1 MKKQVLETLKKE
13 YDAKTLLQIN
23 DLMGFETSEELKDL
37 QDVLEELVKDY
48 VVYKTKKDKY
58 ILLANCPSLKIGK
71 YQANKKGFGFVLL
84 SKEDDLYISGENSN
98 GAIDGDI
105 VLAEVLNKGIKPEGH
120 IIKIIERNLHNLV
133 GEIVSFKKGLGL
145 KLDDERL
152 DLNIKLD
159 KKSLQGCVVGHK
171 VLVKLTKEIGRKK
184 YLGEVIKILGHKD
197 DPGTDIL
204 SIAYK
209 YGIEPDFSE
218 ETKEELLSLPEEVSP
233 SDLIG
238 RRNLTDKMIFTIDG
252 EHTKDIDD
260 AISLEKDGSNY
271 ILGVHIADV
280 SNYVKENTG
289 LGNDAYERGT
299 SNYLANTV
307 IPMLPHQLS
316 NGICS
321 LNEGVIRLTMSCV
334 MTINEKGKVID
345 YDIFESY
352 IKSSKKMTYEAVNDI
367 LMRDII
373 PDGYE
378 PFADTLKEMN
388 VLAHILRKEK
398 MSRGY
403 IDFNLDEP
411 EIIQDENGKAIDIV
425 RVVREDGEK
434 MIEDFMIAANETVAS
449 HIYNMDLPFIY
460 RVHGAPN
467 SDKIDDFTNLLKAL
481 GYTLKTRTLDMTPKT
496 MQNILEELDDKP
508 EFKILSSLLLRS
520 MRKAEYSKENIGHFG
535 LASKAYTHFTSPIRR
550 FPDLTVHRLL
560 KKYLVEKDFSMS
572 TINYLNNALVS
583 IAEHSSER
591 EVAAQNAERDVDDMK
606 MAEYMESHVG
616 EIYDGVI
623 SSVTSFGFFV
633 ELPNLIEGLVHVN
646 SLKGD
651 YFNYVPELLSL
662 IGNATKKTYRIGDKV
677 KVKCVGASKERAMI
691 DFEVVKEEKD
701 TLKKKPKSAK

>member
-1 MKKQVLETLKKE
+1 MKEQVLETLKKE

-84 SKEDDLYISGENSN
+84 NKEDDLYISGENSN

-209 YGIEPDFSE
+209 YDIEPDFSA

-233 SDLIG
+233 ADLIG

-252 EHTKDIDD
+252 AHTKDIDD

-398 MSRGY
+398 MGRGY

-425 RVVREDGEK
+425 RVVRENGEK

-496 MQNILEELDDKP
+496 MQNVLKELDDKP

-560 KKYLVEKDFSMS
+560 KKYLVEKDFSMA

-606 MAEYMESHVG
+606 MAEYMESHIG
-616 EIYDGVI
+616 EIYEGVI

-662 IGNATKKTYRIGDKV
+662 IGNTTKKTYRIGDKV

-691 DFEVVKEEKD
+691 DFEVVKEDKD
-701 TLKKKPKSAK
+701 TLKKKPKSSK

>member
-1 MKKQVLETLKKE
+1 MKEQVLETLKKE

-84 SKEDDLYISGENSN
+84 NKEDDLYISGENSN

-209 YGIEPDFSE
+209 YDIEPDFSA

-233 SDLIG
+233 ADLIG

-252 EHTKDIDD
+252 AHTKDIDD

-398 MSRGY
+398 MGRGY

-496 MQNILEELDDKP
+496 MQNVLKELDDKP

-606 MAEYMESHVG
+606 MAEYMESHIG
-616 EIYDGVI
+616 EIYEGVI

-662 IGNATKKTYRIGDKV
+662 IGNTTKKTYRIGDKV

-701 TLKKKPKSAK
+701 TLKKKPKSSK

>member
-1 MKKQVLETLKKE
+1 MKEQVLETLKKE

-58 ILLANCPSLKIGK
+58 ILLLNCPSLKIGK

-84 SKEDDLYISGENSN
+84 NKEDDLYISGENSN

-209 YGIEPDFSE
+209 YDIEPDFSA

-233 SDLIG
+233 ADLIG

-252 EHTKDIDD
+252 AHTKDIDD

-388 VLAHILRKEK
+388 TLAHILRKEK
-398 MSRGY
+398 MGRGY

-496 MQNILEELDDKP
+496 MQNVLKELDDKP

-560 KKYLVEKDFSMS
+560 KKYLVEKDFSMA

-662 IGNATKKTYRIGDKV
+662 IGNTTKKTYRIGDKV

-701 TLKKKPKSAK
+701 TLKKKSKSSK